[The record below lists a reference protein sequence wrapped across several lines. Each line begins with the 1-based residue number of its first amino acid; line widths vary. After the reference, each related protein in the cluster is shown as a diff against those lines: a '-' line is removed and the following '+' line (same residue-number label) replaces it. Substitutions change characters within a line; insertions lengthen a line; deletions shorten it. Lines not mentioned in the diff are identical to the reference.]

1 MKELNSWK
9 SLLLRRGE
17 CIESGWE
24 TKDFFFFFT
33 EACYMWLFKVYTCH
47 VLLST
52 KVDVKYHIKTHK
64 ISKPPPHTWPYFSQ
78 GGNLGG
84 LLLSLLLSPR
94 PRWGPVLD
102 VSCAHH
108 HSCMPTTLASFMPLT
123 VSLLDHCITFSI
135 SHLLWIELHPQKF
148 LCWRSNPQYL
158 RCNSIWRLSL

>member
-17 CIESGWE
+17 GIESGWE
-24 TKDFFFFFT
+24 AKDFFFT

-52 KVDVKYHIKTHK
+52 KIDVKYHIKTYK
-64 ISKPPPHTWPYFSQ
+64 NSKPPPHTWPYFSQ

-94 PRWGPVLD
+94 PRWCPALD

-108 HSCMPTTLASFMPLT
+108 HSCMPTTLALVISLT
-123 VSLLDHCITFSI
+123 VSLLDHCIMFSI